1 MPINGT
7 LLWIW
12 SFLVTLDVQG
22 ALVKIPQAAMRRSGA
37 IMISAIW
44 ICQQCG
50 LRTITITEKQI
61 WKDEFVESFL
71 CLSPSLIFEC
81 GTPQTFTTTS
91 VSLVQKNCFKGD
103 FVVTDDKKPRL
114 YRTGHWYD
122 GQDCSERWSRGDRT
136 DATVPWLGW
145 RLKTRDLQ
153 DPLLHKWCRNPAKQA
168 GSIVY

>member
-50 LRTITITEKQI
+50 LRTIKITEKQI

-91 VSLVQKNCFKGD
+91 VSLVQKKLFQGSFCCDRRQKTQ
-103 FVVTDDKKPRL
+103 VIPHRPLIWWPRL
-114 YRTGHWYD
+114 LGKMIQ
-122 GQDCSERWSRGDRT
+122 GWSNGCNGALVGMT
-136 DATVPWLGW
+136 S
-145 RLKTRDLQ
+145 Q
-153 DPLLHKWCRNPAKQA
+153 NPGPP
-168 GSIVY
+168 GSLAW